1 MLVRYYALHKMPCI
15 VRYIDERSELLHMK
29 YLSLEILFSINSL
42 FPSNSNWR
50 RRPIFLEHRAHF
62 WCGGQVVAKRLM
74 PISREIPRD
83 SQNSQRAELIATQFI
98 RTRYPG
104 TRSSLSPPLPSAD
117 SALRPFF
124 DVARRSFSFFSL
136 PPSPVTLCS
145 RRARFVGVAGLIAA
159 QNENERGD
167 ERRRGGGG
175 GARKCGRV

>member
-42 FPSNSNWR
+42 FPSNSNW
-50 RRPIFLEHRAHF
+50 RPIFLEHRAHF

-124 DVARRSFSFFSL
+124 DVARRSFSFFFP
-136 PPSPVTLCS
+136 PPSPLP
-145 RRARFVGVAGLIAA
+145 RHALFAARAIRGRCGVDSGAKR
-159 QNENERGD
+159 ER
-167 ERRRGGGG
+167 ERRREAEGG